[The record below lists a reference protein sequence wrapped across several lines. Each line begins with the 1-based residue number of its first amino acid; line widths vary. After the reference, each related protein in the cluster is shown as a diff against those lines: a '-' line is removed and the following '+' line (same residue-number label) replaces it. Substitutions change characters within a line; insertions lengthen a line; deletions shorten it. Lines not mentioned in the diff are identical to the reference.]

1 MKNMEAGLL
10 ILRVVTGVIFLAHGA
25 DKLLNGMGASAASF
39 GSMGMPD
46 GTAYAVAVIEAAGGV
61 LLILGLLTRVVA
73 GLFALIMLGAIV
85 TVKWQQG
92 LIGGFELDL
101 LLMAASIHLALT
113 GSRMLALKKR
123 KKKRSF

>member
-25 DKLLNGMGASAASF
+25 DKLLNGMGASASSF
-39 GSMGMPD
+39 GSTGMPD
-46 GTAYAVAVIEAAGGV
+46 GTAYAVAVIEAAGGL
-61 LLILGLLTRVVA
+61 LLILGVLTRVIA
-73 GLFALIMLGAIV
+73 GLFALIMLGAII

-101 LLMAASIHLALT
+101 ILMAASIHLALT

>member
-1 MKNMEAGLL
+1 MKNIEAGLL
-10 ILRVVTGVIFLAHGA
+10 ILRVVTGVIFLAHGT
-25 DKLLNGMGASAASF
+25 DKLLNGMDASTASL

-46 GTAYAVAVIEAAGGV
+46 GTAFAVAVIEAAGGI

-101 LLMAASIHLALT
+101 ILMAASIHLALT

>member
-10 ILRVVTGVIFLAHGA
+10 ILRIVTGVIFLAHGA

-39 GSMGMPD
+39 GSTGMPD
-46 GTAYAVAVIEAAGGV
+46 GTAYAVAVIEAAGGL
-61 LLILGLLTRVVA
+61 LLILGVLTRVIA
-73 GLFALIMLGAIV
+73 GLFALIMLGAII

-101 LLMAASIHLALT
+101 ILMAASVHLALT
-113 GSRMLALKKR
+113 GSRMLALKRR

>member
-1 MKNMEAGLL
+1 
-10 ILRVVTGVIFLAHGA
+10 
-25 DKLLNGMGASAASF
+25 MGASAASF